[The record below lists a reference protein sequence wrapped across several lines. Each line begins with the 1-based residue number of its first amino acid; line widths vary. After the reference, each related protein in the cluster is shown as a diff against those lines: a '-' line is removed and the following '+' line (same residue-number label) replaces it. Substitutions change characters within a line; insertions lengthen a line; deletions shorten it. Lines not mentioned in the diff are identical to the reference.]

1 MVDSLHNLISAQQDN
16 MIEDL
21 TFADI
26 AKPTASYVIDRRSTR
41 VPFLAPQYS
50 PEGGVSVARCVI
62 ADPGWL
68 DVKSIYLVAQ
78 IRNTGTQ
85 PLVPLSPDLNGAF
98 ERGRLLSGQVIEDV
112 LEHSRVAQ
120 IMHKLKPKWEQEEVR
135 KMGFPLKVANGY
147 TRGTRA
153 P

>member
-1 MVDSLHNLISAQQDN
+1 MVDSLHNLISAQGDN

-21 TFADI
+21 DFAQLS
-26 AKPTASYVIDRRSTR
+26 APTATYVTERRSTR
-41 VPFLAPQYS
+41 VPFLAPQYD
-50 PEGGVSVARCVI
+50 PEQGVSVARCVI

-78 IRNTGTQ
+78 IKNTGAANSE
-85 PLVPLSPDLNGAF
+85 LVPLSPDLSGAF

-120 IMHKLKPKWEQEEVR
+120 IMHKLKPKL
-135 KMGFPLKVANGY
+135 GTG
-147 TRGTRA
+147 RGA
-153 P
+153 